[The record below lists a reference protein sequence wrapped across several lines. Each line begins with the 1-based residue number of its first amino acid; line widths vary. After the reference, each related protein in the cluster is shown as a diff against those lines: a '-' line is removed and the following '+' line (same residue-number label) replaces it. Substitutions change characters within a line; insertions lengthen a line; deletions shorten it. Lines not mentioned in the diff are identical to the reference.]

1 MKKNNNINNLMDYY
15 KTGNYKEAINLSLS
29 LLSKG
34 ENHWKVYNYL
44 GASLFAQN
52 RQKEAINYYL
62 KGISIYSDKF
72 ELYNNLGAIYKSVN
86 DYDNA
91 LIFLKKSLSI
101 KENID
106 AKINLA
112 GILLSLNKIDEAII
126 LNKEIL
132 EESKNNFIAIQNLGE
147 AYRIKGS
154 YDLAIEFFA
163 RSIKLKPLP
172 STYNGLGV
180 TYFEKNEPQKAL
192 ESFNSAI
199 KIDENFIEA
208 YINKIELF
216 HKQHNLNEAF
226 KVSNF
231 LLKKFPDNNLSY
243 FNHAYTF
250 DKMNDFENAISFY
263 KKSININK
271 LHAKSYNNL
280 AVIYTKVYRVEEAEY
295 LYTLA
300 NKLNISSID
309 MKYNHASLL
318 SKMGKAKES
327 IAISKQSLRE
337 NPNYLLFY
345 DVLSATKRFDK
356 KDDDYLKMVKI
367 YDDLSDDNPQ
377 KGNLAINIGKA
388 LENMKLYDEA
398 AAFFKSGNLFK
409 DKIINYQPE
418 KHLRQFNDIKALFSN
433 DFIKLHKNKGF
444 KSNKNIFIIGM
455 PRSGSTLVE
464 QILSSH
470 SEVDGLGEL
479 TTMTDIINEKNLI
492 LRKKNKFSNL
502 KSLNGVTSEYFH
514 EIGEQ
519 YNRIISKNFKP
530 KNIIVDKALQFD
542 RIGWIKLGL
551 PNSKIIYCQRNTND
565 QLLSIYKNYFLGNAH
580 GYSYN
585 IKMLRNY
592 YAGYLDMMRHWQ
604 EVFKDQL
611 FLISYEDLIYEPEK
625 QIKKLLK
632 YCKLEW
638 QDDCLDFSNKN
649 KRFVNTISASDVRRP
664 LYNSSIGI
672 WKNYEKSLKL
682 LFEENY

>member
-1 MKKNNNINNLMDYY
+1 MIKLNNINSLMAYY
-15 KTGNYKEAINLSLS
+15 KAGNYKDAINLSLS
-29 LLSKG
+29 LLSDG
-34 ENHWKVYNYL
+34 ENHWKIYNYL

-62 KGISIYSDKF
+62 KGISIYNDKF
-72 ELYNNLGAIYKSVN
+72 ELYNNLGAIYKSIN
-86 DYDNA
+86 DYENA

-101 KENID
+101 KDNID

-112 GILLSLNKIDEAII
+112 GILLNLNKIEETII

-132 EESKNNFIAIQNLGE
+132 EEDENNFVAIQNLGE
-147 AYRIKGS
+147 AYRIKRS
-154 YDLAIEFFA
+154 YDLAIEFFN
-163 RSIKLKPLP
+163 RSIKIKPLP
-172 STYNGLGV
+172 SSYNGLGV
-180 TYFEKNEPQKAL
+180 TYFEKNQPQKAL

-199 KIDENFIEA
+199 KIEENFIEA

-216 HKQHNLNEAF
+216 HKQNNLKEAF

-243 FNHAYTF
+243 FNHAF
-250 DKMNDFENAISFY
+250 NLNKINDFENAISFY
-263 KKSININK
+263 KKSININE
-271 LHAKSYNNL
+271 LHTQSYNNL
-280 AVIYTKVYRVEEAEY
+280 AVIYTKLYRVEEAEN
-295 LYTLA
+295 LYNLA
-300 NKLNISSID
+300 EELNISSID

-327 IAISKQSLRE
+327 IAISKQSLLD

-345 DVLSATKRFDK
+345 DILSATNHFKK
-356 KDDDYLKMVKI
+356 KDDDYLNMVKI
-367 YDDLSDDNPQ
+367 YDNLSDDNPQ

-388 LENMKLYDEA
+388 LEKMKLYEEA
-398 AAFFKSGNLFK
+398 STFYKSGNAYK
-409 DKIINYQPE
+409 DKIINYQPK
-418 KHLRQFNDIKALFSN
+418 KHLKQFNDIKTLFNN
-433 DFIKLHKNKGF
+433 DFIKLNKNKGF

-479 TTMTDIINEKNLI
+479 STMTDIVNEKNLD
-492 LRKKNKFSNL
+492 LRKKNKFLDL
-502 KSLNGVTSEYFH
+502 KSISDVSSEYFY
-514 EIGEQ
+514 EIGEK
-519 YNRIISKNFKP
+519 YNAIISKNFKP
-530 KNIIVDKALQFD
+530 KNIFVDKALQFD
-542 RIGWIKLGL
+542 RIGWIKLAL
-551 PNSKIIYCQRNTND
+551 PDSKIIHCQRNAND
-565 QLLSIYKNYFLGNAH
+565 QLLSIYKNYFLGSAH

-592 YAGYLDMMRHWQ
+592 YACYSDMMSHWQ
-604 EVFKDQL
+604 EVFRDQL

-625 QIKKLLK
+625 QIRELLK

-638 QDDCLDFSNKN
+638 QDGCLDFSSKN

-672 WKNYEKSLKL
+672 WKNYEKSLKS
-682 LFEENY
+682 LFEDN